1 MKKETVLVVIIGLFL
16 LSYVLDAVV
25 PPLRVPLANP
35 FEFLN
40 PKLLALYPFTTA
52 SVVIKGIGIFL
63 SPLLLFSLME
73 GKGTIKGAV
82 LLVLIGLMELYAL
95 QDVATRARV
104 VPLEWSLSLSLAG
117 LALILPM
124 IFYFI
129 TGAMGSLHKQ
139 LGGPEEETDTPL
151 SDSEEE

>member
-1 MKKETVLVVIIGLFL
+1 MKKETVLVIIIGLFL

-25 PPLRVPLANP
+25 PPLKVPLANP
-35 FEFLN
+35 FQFIN
-40 PKLLALYPFTTA
+40 PRLLALYPFTTA

-73 GKGTIKGAV
+73 GRATVKGAI

-95 QDVATRARV
+95 QDVATRARA

-117 LALILPM
+117 IVLLIPTVL
-124 IFYFI
+124 YFI
-129 TGAMGSLHKQ
+129 RGAVGSLHKQ
-139 LGGPEEETDTPL
+139 LGGPEEEAETPL
-151 SDSEEE
+151 SDSDEE

>member
-1 MKKETVLVVIIGLFL
+1 MKKETILVIIIGLFL

-25 PPLRVPLANP
+25 PPLKVPLANP

-63 SPLLLFSLME
+63 SPLLIFSVFE

-104 VPLEWSLSLSLAG
+104 VPLEWSLSLSVAG
-117 LALILPM
+117 LALLLPTVW
-124 IFYFI
+124 YFV
-129 TGAMGSLHKQ
+129 TGAVGSLHKQ
-139 LGGPEEETDTPL
+139 LGGPEESENAPADT
-151 SDSEEE
+151 EE